1 VTELVGK
8 HLIIEEKIDGS
19 NSGISF
25 DDEGILHLQ
34 SRGHYLHGGPR
45 EKQFELFKQWAS
57 THQVSFRS
65 ILGTRYV
72 LMGEW
77 MFAKHTVFYD
87 ALPHYFME
95 FDVLDVETAAF
106 LDTPSRRKLL
116 GSLAIEPVPVVYEGK
131 IRCLRDI
138 ERLITHSNFISDD
151 RNDNLIKAALESRQD
166 PVAVVEH
173 TDMSEDMEGLYIKWE
188 EDGVVKGRYKFVRST
203 FTNSIIDQEQHWH
216 DRPIVQNGLIA
227 GALEGMFV

>member
-1 VTELVGK
+1 MKINPTKKLWKYPRTRHVQGSRFQHDDHDLEAVPVTELVGK

-106 LDTPSRRKLL
+106 LDTPSRPKLL
-116 GSLAIEPVPVVYEGK
+116 GSLAIEPVPSS
-131 IRCLRDI
+131 
-138 ERLITHSNFISDD
+138 T
-151 RNDNLIKAALESRQD
+151 KARS
-166 PVAVVEH
+166 AV
-173 TDMSEDMEGLYIKWE
+173 
-188 EDGVVKGRYKFVRST
+188 
-203 FTNSIIDQEQHWH
+203 
-216 DRPIVQNGLIA
+216 
-227 GALEGMFV
+227 